1 MSPRSRLAAFAAAT
15 AALIALSGCAATTPE
30 GDAGAAPAASSAFP
44 VTIEHAFGETVIEA
58 EPQRVLTLGWGSG
71 DAALALGVVPVGMEA
86 QNYGG
91 DENGVLPWAADA
103 LTELGAE
110 TPLIFP
116 ATADAPAYEQIAEA
130 APDLILATY
139 SGITEEQY
147 TLLSEIAPVVAYP
160 DAPWTT
166 PWRDVISITG
176 TALGM
181 SAEAD
186 DVLANID
193 SLVADQ
199 AAAHPEFEGKTVAA
213 TFDVGGTFYVYKP
226 ADPRVAFLVDL
237 GLVSAPAVDTLA
249 NGDASFFYTLSYEK
263 LDELDSDLLI
273 AYSETQDIGDT
284 FASQPYAQSIPA
296 VANGGLIAVNG
307 ASLVASASPPT
318 ALSLP
323 WGLESYV
330 DAIAA
335 ALK

>member
-1 MSPRSRLAAFAAAT
+1 MSRRRRLASFAAAT
-15 AALIALSGCAATTPE
+15 AALIALSGCAATTSE
-30 GDAGAAPAASSAFP
+30 GDAGTPVASDAFP
-44 VTIEHAFGETVIEA
+44 VTIEHAFGKTVIEA

-91 DENGVLPWAADA
+91 DENGVLPWATDA

-110 TPLIFP
+110 TPLIIP
-116 ATADAPAYEQIAEA
+116 ATSDAPAYEQIAEA

-147 TLLSEIAPVVAYP
+147 DLLSEIAPVIAYP

-176 TALGM
+176 TALGK

-186 DVLANID
+186 EVLSNID
-193 SLVADQ
+193 ALIAEQ
-199 AAAHPEFEGKTVAA
+199 AAAHPEFDGKTIAA

-226 ADPRVAFLVDL
+226 ADPRVAFLLDL
-237 GLVSAPAVDTLA
+237 GLVSAPAVDELA
-249 NGDASFFYTLSYEK
+249 NGDSTFFYTLSYEK

-273 AYSETQDIGDT
+273 AYAGTQDVGDA
-284 FASQPYAQSIPA
+284 FAAQPYAQSIPA

-307 ASLVASASPPT
+307 ASLVASVSPPT

-323 WGLESYV
+323 WGLDSYV

>member
-1 MSPRSRLAAFAAAT
+1 MSPRSRLAAFAAVT
-15 AALIALSGCAATTPE
+15 ASLIALSGCTATPPG
-30 GDAGAAPAASSAFP
+30 GDAGAPAASGTFP
-44 VTIEHAFGETVIEA
+44 VTIEHAFGETVIET

-71 DAALALGVVPVGMEA
+71 DAVLALGVVPVGMEA

-91 DENGVLPWAADA
+91 DENGVLPWVVDA
-103 LTELGAE
+103 LAEVGAE
-110 TPLIFP
+110 TPFIFP
-116 ATADAPAYEQIAEA
+116 ATTDAPAYEQIAEA

-147 TLLSEIAPVVAYP
+147 ELLSEIAPVVAYA

-176 TALGM
+176 AALGK

-186 DVLANID
+186 TVLSNID
-193 SLVADQ
+193 ALVAEQ
-199 AAAHPEFEGKTVAA
+199 AAAHPEFAGKTIAA

-249 NGDASFFYTLSYEK
+249 NGDSTFFYTLSYEK

-273 AYSETQDIGDT
+273 AYAETLEVGDT
-284 FASQPYAQSIPA
+284 FAAQPYAQSIPA

-307 ASLVASASPPT
+307 ASLVASVSPPT

-323 WGLESYV
+323 WGLDSYV
-330 DAIAA
+330 AAIAA
-335 ALK
+335 VLK

>member
-1 MSPRSRLAAFAAAT
+1 
-15 AALIALSGCAATTPE
+15 
-30 GDAGAAPAASSAFP
+30 
-44 VTIEHAFGETVIEA
+44 
-58 EPQRVLTLGWGSG
+58 
-71 DAALALGVVPVGMEA
+71 
-86 QNYGG
+86 
-91 DENGVLPWAADA
+91 
-103 LTELGAE
+103 
-110 TPLIFP
+110 
-116 ATADAPAYEQIAEA
+116 
-130 APDLILATY
+130 
-139 SGITEEQY
+139 
-147 TLLSEIAPVVAYP
+147 
-160 DAPWTT
+160 
-166 PWRDVISITG
+166 
-176 TALGM
+176 
-181 SAEAD
+181 
-186 DVLANID
+186 
-193 SLVADQ
+193 
-199 AAAHPEFEGKTVAA
+199 
-213 TFDVGGTFYVYKP
+213 VGGTFYVYKP

>member
-1 MSPRSRLAAFAAAT
+1 MSRRSRLAAFAAAT
-15 AALIALSGCAATTPE
+15 AALIALSGCAASTSE
-30 GDAGAAPAASSAFP
+30 GETDAPAASDAFP
-44 VTIEHAFGETVIEA
+44 VTIEHAFGETVIES

-71 DAALALGVVPVGMEA
+71 DAVLALGVVPVGMEA

-103 LTELGAE
+103 LAEMGAE

-116 ATADAPAYEQIAEA
+116 ATTDAPAYEEIAEA

-147 TLLSEIAPVVAYP
+147 DLLSEIAPVVAYP
-160 DAPWTT
+160 ELPWST

-176 TALGM
+176 SALGKT
-181 SAEAD
+181 AAAD

-193 SLVADQ
+193 ALVAEK
-199 AAAHPEFEGKTVAA
+199 AAEHPEFEGKTVAA

-226 ADPRVAFLVDL
+226 ADPRVEFLLDL
-237 GLVSAPAVDTLA
+237 GLENAPAVDALS
-249 NGDASFFYTLSYEK
+249 NGDSTFFYTLSYEK

-273 AYSETQDIGDT
+273 AYAETEEVGDI

-296 VANGGLIAVNG
+296 VANGGLVAVNG
-307 ASLVASASPPT
+307 ASLVASVSPPT
-318 ALSLP
+318 AFSLP
-323 WGLESYV
+323 WGIDSFV
-330 DAIAA
+330 DAISG